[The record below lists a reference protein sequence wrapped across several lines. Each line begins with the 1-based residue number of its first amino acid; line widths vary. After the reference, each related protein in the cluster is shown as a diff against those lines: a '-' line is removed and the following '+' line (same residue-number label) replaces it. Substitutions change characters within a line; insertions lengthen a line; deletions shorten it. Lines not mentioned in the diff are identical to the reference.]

1 MSSSA
6 SWLPSF
12 LDPTTASEV
21 LAYTTAAAATQLGQ
35 LTKTRQKI
43 RLKNSGNSRIML
55 MPAPISQNFEYELAC
70 ASRKS

>member
-21 LAYTTAAAATQLGQ
+21 LAYTAAAVAAQLG
-35 LTKTRQKI
+35 LTD
-43 RLKNSGNSRIML
+43 KNPPKVRFENLGN
-55 MPAPISQNFEYELAC
+55 
-70 ASRKS
+70 

>member
-21 LAYTTAAAATQLGQ
+21 LAYTTAAAATQMGQ

-43 RLKNSGNSRIML
+43 RLKKLGKFTDH
-55 MPAPISQNFEYELAC
+55 AYACTNFT
-70 ASRKS
+70 KF